1 MKIKVTTEKFNDY
14 VERGALAILNSFLAI
29 ELVKDFGFP
38 QLYEYA
44 LVPFAVIIT
53 VFIPFFMTSFISVLY
68 VSTMIYN
75 MTAHYT
81 LALYQGYLDVFLLA
95 VLGILLPVT
104 VELKFKSLQ
113 AFIGINSVVAYT
125 AFPASALFLF
135 AGISEKRSVVINSI
149 SSLPLVIWMIYPNF
163 VDPPIYRLSLAI
175 ALVIVGAAMMGVKK
189 AFSPIGAVLPAVA
202 LYYAVHSLPLS
213 QVIEAALLAVAINVV
228 PVALQFLENKS
239 IERSEFEQLRNS
251 LNGSM
256 EEAIISLQ
264 RLNKV
269 DDERLSSLC
278 TKNLEFLASVYND
291 LAKCN
296 DRKCTEELSLKFSRA
311 KEEIER
317 QIDEELFKIIVEF
330 NEKARKLRKLNLPVG
345 EIPPGERKF
354 TLNSSGVDYAYSV
367 ISSINSSLDA
377 TVKSL
382 NETAKN
388 LNQIFGTNFNLL
400 LSKNVDKIVEA
411 SEALLNKEL
420 IERMKSLIEME
431 KDILAKLNDSSITQ
445 LKLKLTRDL
454 NLIDLDNV
462 TFYEVN
468 QLVAATREIN
478 KIIDSEVQKISN
490 TRTNGKLPPFLVERI
505 LNAGNKL
512 QKSIKDAKSLYDKF
526 SEFLASIDEVN
537 EVLDILSKEEVLEDL
552 FSLMESNSSQIIST
566 LSEGSCI
573 NISDIGID
581 ESFSPYVIYW
591 LENKELKVKKVKNSI
606 CLS

>member
-1 MKIKVTTEKFNDY
+1 MKIKVTTERFNDY
-14 VERGALAILNSFLAI
+14 LERGVLAILNSLLAI
-29 ELVKDFGFP
+29 ELVKDFGLP

-53 VFIPFFMTSFISVLY
+53 VVIPFFMTSFISVLY
-68 VSTMIYN
+68 VSATIYN
-75 MTAHYT
+75 TLAQHA
-81 LALYQGYLDVFLLA
+81 LALYQGYLNVFLLV
-95 VLGILLPVT
+95 VLGILLPVI
-104 VELKFKSLQ
+104 VELKYKSLQ

-125 AFPASALFLF
+125 AFPALALFLF

-163 VDPPIYRLSLAI
+163 VDPPIYRISLAI
-175 ALVIVGAAMMGVKK
+175 ALVIAGAAIMGVKK
-189 AFSPIGAVLPAVA
+189 AFSPIGAALPAVA
-202 LYYAVHSLPLS
+202 LYYVVPSLSVS
-213 QVIEAALLAVAINVV
+213 QVIDAALLAVAINIV
-228 PVALQFLENKS
+228 PVILEFQEKRS
-239 IERSEFEQLRNS
+239 IERSEFELFRNS
-251 LNGSM
+251 LNSSM

-264 RLNKV
+264 RLSKV
-269 DDERLSSLC
+269 DDERLSSL
-278 TKNLEFLASVYND
+278 ASKSLDLLTSLYND
-291 LAKCN
+291 LSKCN
-296 DRKCTEELSLKFSRA
+296 ERKCTEEISLKFSRE

-317 QIDEELFKIIVEF
+317 QIDDELFKVIVQF
-330 NEKARKLRKLNLPVG
+330 NEKARKLRKLNLPLG
-345 EIPPGERKF
+345 EVPIGERKF
-354 TLNSSGVDYAYSV
+354 TLNSSGVDYVYSV

-382 NETAKN
+382 NETAKS

-400 LSKNVDKIVEA
+400 LSKNIDKILET
-411 SEALLNKEL
+411 SEALLNREVVD
-420 IERMKSLIEME
+420 RMKSLIEME
-431 KDILAKLNDSSITQ
+431 KDILAKLNDNSITQ
-445 LKLKLTRDL
+445 LKLKLVRDL

-478 KIIDSEVQKISN
+478 KVIGSEVTKISSIG
-490 TRTNGKLPPFLVERI
+490 TNGNLPPFLVEKI

-512 QKSIKDAKSLYDKF
+512 QKSLESAKSLYDKF

-537 EVLDILSKEEVLEDL
+537 EVLDILSKKEVLSDL
-552 FSLMESNSSQIIST
+552 FNLIESNSQQIIST

-573 NISDIGID
+573 SISDMGID

-591 LENKELKVKKVKNSI
+591 LQSKGLKVKKAKNSI